1 MNGRQKKKKFRKFI
15 LACEGYR
22 KSRERMRRENVE
34 WRKDAR
40 RLRQS
45 LWYSQE
51 YSYPNRYRNKTTAR
65 KYVERHMDALFA
77 KWGLE

>member
-22 KSRERMRRENVE
+22 KRARRENVE
-34 WRKDAR
+34 WRNDAR

-45 LWYSQE
+45 FWYGQN
-51 YSYPNRYRNKTTAR
+51 YSYPNRYRNKNVNR
-65 KYVERHMDALFA
+65 KYIKRYVDELLA
-77 KWGLE
+77 KWAG

>member
-15 LACEGYR
+15 LVCEGYR
-22 KSRERMRRENVE
+22 KSRERARRENVE

-45 LWYSQE
+45 FWYGQK
-51 YSYPNRYRNKTTAR
+51 YSYPNRYRNKNVNR
-65 KYVERHMDALFA
+65 KYIKRYVDELLA
-77 KWGLE
+77 KWAG

>member
-1 MNGRQKKKKFRKFI
+1 MNGRQKKKEFRKFI

-22 KSRERMRRENVE
+22 KSRERARRDNVE

-45 LWYSQE
+45 FWHGQK
-51 YSYPNRYRNKTTAR
+51 YSYPNRYRNKKVNGR
-65 KYVERHMDALFA
+65 YIKRYMDELFA
-77 KWGLE
+77 KWAG